1 MRKLIPVI
9 LSTVILLPLFL
20 LGQPDSVI
28 SIREI
33 NKYENQTKQLINYL
47 QGTLNFIG
55 DPNEQPSDKDI
66 IFNESYLKLFASD
79 KVQVEDDLDE
89 NRDLPLNKDIQAYL
103 KDIDF
108 FFKEAKFNFEIED
121 TESIITD
128 SNKIV
133 FKITLNRNLQG
144 ITVEDDTINN
154 NQLRYI
160 EVNLDPN
167 QKDLKIASIYTTK
180 IQEKEEIRNW
190 WNDMSNEW
198 KNYFGKSVIVYDTL
212 PFRNILWF
220 SDSSVVVSKWV
231 KEYTSDTLI
240 IDEDPQTDPFLP
252 EDSLMVYYDTTFLE
266 VQDTIRVNTSIV
278 FNLLKTFRSVKS
290 LDMSNN
296 RIIKDLKPISELSQL
311 KEINITNTNINDLE
325 HIRNLKNIEILNC
338 SGSEVVGL
346 SSLRYLSSLINLN
359 LSNTKVQ
366 DLTTLGG
373 LENITKLNISNSQV
387 EDITPLETIYSLNQL
402 DISHTLIGNL
412 SPICELNNLSDVNI
426 SSTSVKSLEKISSLT
441 SVQHLNIDST
451 SIYSL
456 IPLSNFENMTVLQ
469 ANNTNISSLKPL
481 ENKKKL
487 KIIYCDNSK
496 VDINEANKFMDE
508 NPGCLVI
515 YNSRELEKWWQD
527 LSIGWRNIFRQ
538 EYNISDSVS
547 VEKLHEVIQERKISA
562 AFNEQIYDIKPLSI
576 MHRLSEVYLQGT
588 SISDLTPLSGL
599 SNIEEINI
607 SNTEISSLE
616 SLSSLRRIS
625 VIKLENTRIDNLL
638 PLESAAPKLIYC
650 DNTLVREEEAL
661 RFKNAHPKTV
671 VIYQSDNLR
680 MGGNNLDDSW
690 KREFIAILKLP
701 LNPSNIE
708 LQSLVDSES
717 IQVTDNPSILN
728 LNPLH
733 KFLRLKELVIN
744 STSITDIS
752 PIISLVT
759 IEKLDI
765 SKNPISQVNT
775 ISELKHIKEL
785 MIRNTSVDD
794 LEPISLISGLLK
806 LDMGGT
812 KIKSLKYIT
821 HLTKLEELYINNTRI
836 KSIKPL
842 VQLSNLNYLQCYNT
856 LIKPSKINEYKR
868 QKANVEVVFY

>member
-9 LSTVILLPLFL
+9 FITVVLLPIFL
-20 LGQPDSVI
+20 IGQADSAI
-28 SIREI
+28 SISQI
-33 NKYENQTKQLINYL
+33 NKYETQTKQLINYL

-55 DPNEQPSDKDI
+55 DPNEIPSEKDI

-79 KVQVEDDLDE
+79 MVQIEDDLDE
-89 NRDLPLNKDIQAYL
+89 NRDLPLNKDVQAYL

-108 FFKEAKFNFEIED
+108 FFKEARFSFEIEN

-133 FKITLNRNLQG
+133 FKVTLNRNLQG
-144 ITVEDDTINN
+144 ITVENDTINN

-160 EVNLDPN
+160 EINLDPN

-180 IQEKEEIRNW
+180 IQEEEEIRNW

-198 KNYFGKSVIVYDTL
+198 KNYFGKSVIVFDTL

-231 KEYTSDTLI
+231 KEYVSDTLI
-240 IDEDPQTDPFLP
+240 IDENPQTDPFLP

-266 VQDTIRVNTSIV
+266 VQDTIMANTSIV
-278 FNLLKTFRSVKS
+278 FNLLKTFRGVKS
-290 LDMSNN
+290 LDLSNN
-296 RIIKDLKPISELSQL
+296 QIIKDLKPISELSQL
-311 KEINITNTNINDLE
+311 KEINIINTNINDLE
-325 HIRNLKNIEILNC
+325 PIRNLKNIEVLNC
-338 SGSEVVGL
+338 SGSAVEDL
-346 SSLRYLSSLINLN
+346 SSLRYLSSLISLN
-359 LSNTKVQ
+359 LSSTKLV
-366 DLTTLGG
+366 DLTAIGG
-373 LENITKLNISNSQV
+373 LENITKLNISNSHV

-402 DISHTLIGNL
+402 DISHTRINNL
-412 SPICELNNLSDVNI
+412 SPICELPHLSDVNI

-441 SVQHLNIDST
+441 SIQHLNIDST
-451 SIYSL
+451 LIYSL
-456 IPLSNFENMTVLQ
+456 VPLSNFENMTVLQ

-496 VDINEANKFMDE
+496 IDINEANNFMDE

-515 YNSRELEKWWQD
+515 YNSQELEKWWQD
-527 LSIGWRNIFRQ
+527 LSMEWRNLFKQ

-547 VEKLHEVIQERKISA
+547 VEKLHELIQERRISV
-562 AFNEQIYDIKPLSI
+562 AFNKQIYDIKPLSI
-576 MHRLSEVYLQGT
+576 MHRLNEVYLQGT
-588 SISDLTPLSGL
+588 SISDLTPISGL
-599 SNIEEINI
+599 SNIEELNI
-607 SNTEISSLE
+607 SNTEIISLE
-616 SLSSLRRIS
+616 PLSSLRRIRI
-625 VIKLENTRIDNLL
+625 IKLENTRIDNLSS
-638 PLESAAPKLIYC
+638 LESASLRIIYC
-650 DNTLVREEEAL
+650 DNTLVREGEAL
-661 RFKNAHPKTV
+661 RFKNTHPKTV

-680 MGGNNLDDSW
+680 MWWNNLDDSW
-690 KREFIAILKLP
+690 KDEFIGMLKLP
-701 LNPSNIE
+701 LSPSNMD
-708 LQSLVDSES
+708 LQNMVDTES
-717 IQVTDNPSILN
+717 IQVIDNPSILN

-765 SKNPISQVNT
+765 SKNPISQVNS
-775 ISELKHIKEL
+775 ISELKYIKEL
-785 MIRNTSVDD
+785 LIRNTSVDD

-812 KIKSLKYIT
+812 KIKSLKYIAR
-821 HLTKLEELYINNTRI
+821 LTKLEELYINNTRI

-842 VQLSNLNYLQCYNT
+842 LQLSNLNYLKCYNT

-868 QKANVEVVFY
+868 QMPNVEVVFY